1 MSTAV
6 KPYGTLAAGIF
17 AARSTNPMHEKITP
31 SIRQDYDRLAG
42 GVRKT
47 NLRFPGRISSL
58 TP

>member
-31 SIRQDYDRLAG
+31 SIRQDYDRLAAEYA
-42 GVRKT
+42 K
-47 NLRFPGRISSL
+47 RISDSPGAFL
-58 TP
+58 P